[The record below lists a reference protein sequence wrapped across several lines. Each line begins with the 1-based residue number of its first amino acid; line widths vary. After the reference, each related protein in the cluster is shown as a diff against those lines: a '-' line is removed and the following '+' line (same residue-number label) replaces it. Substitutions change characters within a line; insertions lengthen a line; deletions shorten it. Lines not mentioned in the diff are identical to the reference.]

1 MVSEIYLTI
10 LFFNSDILLI
20 EDLLRGIRN
29 NKTVV
34 I

>member
-1 MVSEIYLTI
+1 MISEIYLTI
-10 LFFNSDILLI
+10 LFFNSDVLLI